1 MVKQAVTDQQSR
13 LTTTSSSAIGEAGVD
28 NLSLK
33 VIWAYSVP
41 MIAFGIMGM
50 LFATYLMKFATDE
63 LLIAPAAMGTLLFLS
78 RLWDGVSDPLTG
90 FLSDRTR
97 SRFGRRRSWMLAA
110 AIPTGVGLW
119 MMWSPPMALSVPELI
134 IWMAIALF
142 VYETASTM
150 FFVPY
155 GALGME
161 LTPNYHERTRLF
173 GYRHMIG
180 AIGTLLGLACLQL
193 MNMAEDKRAF
203 AGQLSMFASVVVAG
217 LILWSA
223 RVLPERSDFQGR
235 VNKHILGAFLDVFR
249 NPHSRLLLIVYGIET
264 FGAASIGLMVPYIVE
279 YVLPLQALMVPI
291 LITYIIPQFAFTPL
305 WMALARRFGKKQV
318 WLTAMFLSVFAF
330 GGLFT
335 VTEAGVMV
343 WVWTFLA
350 GFAAGCGAVVAP
362 SIQADVIDYDEYLTG
377 ERKEGAYLSVWNLI
391 RKGAGSLTALA
402 AGLALQFSGFEP
414 NIEQTEETKLIMRGL
429 LALLPCV
436 CYLIGALLFIRFSFN
451 EADHAEVRRTLA
463 DRAISD
469 A

>member
-1 MVKQAVTDQQSR
+1 VTDQQSG
-13 LTTTSSSAIGEAGVD
+13 LSTTSSSAIGEAGVD
-28 NLSLK
+28 HLSLK

-63 LLIAPAAMGTLLFLS
+63 LLIAPAVMGTLLFLA
-78 RLWDGVSDPLTG
+78 RLWDGISDPLTG

-110 AIPTGVGLW
+110 AIPTGIGLW
-119 MMWSPPMALSVPELI
+119 MMWSPPMVLSVPELV
-134 IWMAIALF
+134 IWMALALF
-142 VYETASTM
+142 VYETSSTM

-180 AIGTLLGLACLQL
+180 AIGTLLGLVCLQL
-193 MNMAEDKRAF
+193 MNMADDKRAF

-235 VNKHILGAFLDVFR
+235 ANKRILGAFLDVVR

-279 YVLPLQALMVPI
+279 YVLPLQAMMVPI
-291 LITYIIPQFAFTPL
+291 LITYIVPQFAFTPL
-305 WMALARRFGKKQV
+305 WMALARRYGKKQV

-335 VTEAGVMV
+335 VTDAGIMV

-350 GFAAGCGAVVAP
+350 GFAGGCSAVVAP
-362 SIQADVIDYDEYLTG
+362 SIQADVIDYDEYLSG

-391 RKGAGSLTALA
+391 RKSAGSLTALA

-414 NIEQTEETKLIMRGL
+414 NIEQTEETKLIMRAL

-451 EADHAEVRRTLA
+451 EADHAEVRQTLA
-463 DRAISD
+463 DRAVGD

>member
-1 MVKQAVTDQQSR
+1 MTQQQPAS
-13 LTTTSSSAIGEAGVD
+13 TMTSSSAIGAAGVD
-28 NLSLK
+28 QLSMK

-50 LFATYLMKFATDE
+50 LFGTYLMKFATDE
-63 LLIAPAAMGTLLFLS
+63 LLIAPAAMGTLLFLA

-97 SRFGRRRSWMLAA
+97 SRFGRRRSWMLFA
-110 AIPTGVGLW
+110 AIPCGVGLW
-119 MMWSPPMALSVPELI
+119 MIWSPPLALSVPQLV

-150 FFVPY
+150 FLVPY

-180 AIGTLLGLACLQL
+180 AIGTLLGLTCLQL
-193 MNMAEDKRAF
+193 MNMAEDKRE
-203 AGQLSMFASVVVAG
+203 FASQLTMFTSVIVAL
-217 LILWSA
+217 LILWAA
-223 RVLPERSDFQGR
+223 RVLPERQDFQGR
-235 VNKHILGAFLDVFR
+235 ANKNLLGAFLDVVR
-249 NPHSRLLLIVYGIET
+249 NPHSRLLLIVYGVET

-279 YVLPLQALMVPI
+279 YVLPMQALMVPI
-291 LITYIIPQFAFTPL
+291 LITYIVPQFAFTPL

-318 WLTAMFLSVFAF
+318 WLSAMFLSVIAF

-335 VTEAGVMV
+335 VTEPGIMV

-350 GFAAGCGAVVAP
+350 GFAGGCSAVVAP
-362 SIQADVIDYDEYLTG
+362 SIQADVIDYDEYLSG
-377 ERKEGAYLSVWNLI
+377 ERKEGAYLSVWNLV

-402 AGLALQFSGFEP
+402 AGFALQFAGFEP
-414 NIEQTEETKLIMRGL
+414 NIEQSEETKLVMRAL

-436 CYLIGALLFIRFSFN
+436 CFLIGALLFMRFRLN
-451 EADHAEVRRTLA
+451 EADHAEIRQTLA
-463 DRAISD
+463 QRAEESNGS
-469 A
+469 

>member
-1 MVKQAVTDQQSR
+1 MTEQQSG
-13 LTTTSSSAIGEAGVD
+13 SSTVSDSAIGEAGVD
-28 NLSLK
+28 HLSAK

-63 LLIAPAAMGTLLFLS
+63 LLIAPAAMGTLLFLA
-78 RLWDGVSDPLTG
+78 RLWDGISDPLTG

-110 AIPTGVGLW
+110 AIPCGAGLW
-119 MMWSPPMALSVPELI
+119 MMWSPPIALSVPELV
-134 IWMAIALF
+134 IWMAVALF

-150 FFVPY
+150 FLVPY

-180 AIGTLLGLACLQL
+180 AIGTLFGLICLQL
-193 MNMAEDKRAF
+193 MNMAEDKREF
-203 AGQLSMFASVVVAG
+203 AGQLSMITSVVVAG
-217 LILWSA
+217 LILWAA
-223 RVLPERSDFQGR
+223 RVLPERRDYQGR
-235 VNKHILGAFLDVFR
+235 ANKPLLSAFFDVVR
-249 NPHSRLLLIVYGIET
+249 NPHSRLLLIVYGVET

-279 YVLPLQALMVPI
+279 YVLPMQALMVPI
-291 LITYIIPQFAFTPL
+291 LLTYIVPQFAFTPL

-318 WLTAMFLSVFAF
+318 WLSAMLLSVVAF

-335 VTEAGVMV
+335 VTESGLMV

-350 GFAAGCGAVVAP
+350 GFAGGCGAVVAP
-362 SIQADVIDYDEYLTG
+362 SVQADVIDYDEYLSG
-377 ERKEGAYLSVWNLI
+377 ERKEGAYLSVWNLV

-402 AGLALQFSGFEP
+402 AGMALQFAGFEP
-414 NIEQTEETKLIMRGL
+414 NVEQSEETKLIMRAL

-436 CYLIGALLFIRFSFN
+436 CYLIGAILFIRFSFN
-451 EADHAEVRRTLA
+451 EADHAEIRRTLA
-463 DRAISD
+463 ERAAAAD
-469 A
+469 AR

>member
-1 MVKQAVTDQQSR
+1 MTEQQSG
-13 LTTTSSSAIGEAGVD
+13 TATTSSAAIGKAGVD
-28 NLSLK
+28 HLSLK

-63 LLIAPAAMGTLLFLS
+63 LLIAPAVMGTLLFAA
-78 RLWDGVSDPLTG
+78 RLWDGISDPLTG

-97 SRFGRRRSWMLAA
+97 SSFGRRRSWMLAA
-110 AIPTGVGLW
+110 AIPTGAGLW
-119 MMWSPPMALSVPELI
+119 MMWSPPLTLSVPELV
-134 IWMAIALF
+134 IWMACALL

-150 FFVPY
+150 FLVPY

-193 MNMAEDKRAF
+193 MNMAEDKREF
-203 AGQLSMFASVVVAG
+203 AGQLSFFASILVAG

-235 VNKHILGAFLDVFR
+235 VNKRMVSAFLDVVR
-249 NPHSRLLLIVYGIET
+249 NPHSRLLLIVYGVET

-279 YVLPLQALMVPI
+279 YVLPMQALMVPI

-305 WMALARRFGKKQV
+305 WMTLARRYGKKQV
-318 WLTAMFLSVFAF
+318 WLSAMFISVFAF

-335 VTEAGVMV
+335 VTEAGIMV

-350 GFAAGCGAVVAP
+350 GFAGGCSAVVAP
-362 SIQADVIDYDEYLTG
+362 SIQADVIDYDEYLSG
-377 ERKEGAYLSVWNLI
+377 ERKEGAYLSVWNLV
-391 RKGAGSLTALA
+391 RKSAASLTALA
-402 AGLALQFSGFEP
+402 AGFALQFGGFEP
-414 NIEQTEETKLIMRGL
+414 GIEQSEETKVIMRGL

-436 CYLIGALLFIRFSFN
+436 CYLIGGLLFMRFGFN
-451 EADHAEVRRTLA
+451 EADHARVRKALA
-463 DRAISD
+463 ERAVSG

>member
-1 MVKQAVTDQQSR
+1 MTDQQSG
-13 LTTTSSSAIGEAGVD
+13 LSTTSSSAIGEAGVD
-28 NLSLK
+28 HLSLK

-63 LLIAPAAMGTLLFLS
+63 LLIAPAVMGTLLFLA
-78 RLWDGVSDPLTG
+78 RLWDGISDPLTG

-119 MMWSPPMALSVPELI
+119 MMWSPPMALSVPELV
-134 IWMAIALF
+134 IWMALALF
-142 VYETASTM
+142 VYETSSTM

-180 AIGTLLGLACLQL
+180 AIGTLLGLVCLQL
-193 MNMAEDKRAF
+193 MNMADDKRAF

-235 VNKHILGAFLDVFR
+235 ANKRILGAFLDVVR

-279 YVLPLQALMVPI
+279 YVLPLQAMMVPI
-291 LITYIIPQFAFTPL
+291 LITYIVPQFAFTPL
-305 WMALARRFGKKQV
+305 WMALARRYGKKQV

-335 VTEAGVMV
+335 VTDAGIMV

-350 GFAAGCGAVVAP
+350 GFAGGCSAVVAP
-362 SIQADVIDYDEYLTG
+362 SIQADVIDYDEYLSG

-391 RKGAGSLTALA
+391 RKSAGSLTALA

-414 NIEQTEETKLIMRGL
+414 NIEQTEETKLIMRAL

-451 EADHAEVRRTLA
+451 ETDHAEVRQTLA
-463 DRAISD
+463 DRAVGD